1 MPKKLRPKGKPRIL
15 VVEDY
20 ENERDALR
28 DQLELHG
35 FVVDTA
41 DNLATAERSLD
52 RMHYSAV
59 VLDYRIPPF
68 APLEEE
74 QAGGALLRKIRKTD
88 AFVPVVV
95 FSAVVQP
102 YQEGALVEDE
112 VTFILRKSS
121 AAEALPQ
128 VLDRLVRQGDF
139 ITTVMSEW
147 IEDNPAATKP
157 VLAGPSGEKYSVR
170 DALAEIRQDSSLGRV
185 LRSELLKGLLEVYAR
200 SRS

>member
-1 MPKKLRPKGKPRIL
+1 MPKKQLPKSKPWIL

-20 ENERDALR
+20 ENEREAVR

-35 FVVDTA
+35 FLVDTA
-41 DNLATAERSLD
+41 DSSAAAERRLG
-52 RMHYSAV
+52 RRNYNAV

-68 APLEEE
+68 APLEME
-74 QAGGALLRKIRKTD
+74 QAGGALLRKIRKAD

-121 AAEALPQ
+121 AAEALPR
-128 VLDRLVRQGDF
+128 VLDKLLRQSDF
-139 ITTVMSEW
+139 ITTVLSEW
-147 IEDNPAATKP
+147 IVDNPAAAKP

-170 DALAEIRQDSSLGRV
+170 DALAEMKKDSSLGRV
-185 LRSELLKGLLEVYAR
+185 LRSELLKGLLEVYAP